1 MILYCEQND
10 FNKMTSVILS
20 KLHTPSWG
28 KNNVNHTTNDPII
41 CFSTTENLD
50 SDPDPKSGSQAGSG
64 SEIRIQ
70 KKSESLTSLEV
81 CENGQIHQNCA
92 LDFGIQ

>member
-1 MILYCEQND
+1 
-10 FNKMTSVILS
+10 MTSRAVQITYTLM
-20 KLHTPSWG
+20 G

-50 SDPDPKSGSQAGSG
+50 SDPDPKSGSPAGSG

-70 KKSESLTSLEV
+70 KKA
-81 CENGQIHQNCA
+81 NP
-92 LDFGIQ
+92 